1 MRVALFVLITS
12 LAAPGQWLSLQTPGI
27 PRLPDGKPDLAA
39 LTPKTFDGK
48 ADLSGIWRSDPL
60 EGVNYI
66 QNVARDLQ
74 PAEVRPWAA
83 ALSKQRVD
91 NLQKDEP
98 WARCQPAGLPLLDT
112 AGITYRIVQ
121 TPGLVVILYEET
133 STIPRQIFMDGRELP
148 KDPNPT
154 WLGYSVGRWEGDTLV
169 VDTSGFNDKTWLD
182 ANGHPHSES
191 LRLTERFR
199 RVDFGHLEI
208 QITIDDPKAFTK
220 PFTVVKHPQL
230 RADYEMLEYFCD
242 ENERDS
248 RHMVGK

>member
-1 MRVALFVLITS
+1 MRAAPFILMTS
-12 LAAPGQWLSLQTPGI
+12 LAASGQWLNLQTPGL

-39 LTPKTFDGK
+39 PTPKTFDGK
-48 ADLSGIWRSDPL
+48 PDLSGIWRSDPT

-74 PAEVRPWAA
+74 PGEVRPWAA
-83 ALSKQRVD
+83 ALSKQR
-91 NLQKDEP
+91 
-98 WARCQPAGLPLLDT
+98 A
-112 AGITYRIVQ
+112 
-121 TPGLVVILYEET
+121 
-133 STIPRQIFMDGRELP
+133 
-148 KDPNPT
+148 
-154 WLGYSVGRWEGDTLV
+154 
-169 VDTSGFNDKTWLD
+169 WLD

-191 LRLTERFR
+191 LSLTERFR
-199 RVDFGHLEI
+199 RVDLGHLEI

-230 RADYEMLEYFCD
+230 RADYEMLEYFCG